1 MYELLKSFF
10 SQILGYD
17 VTIQKIDENT
27 FVVSGPQLADIPY
40 QGDYVSNLLEAYGL
54 NNVIVYREGNPPS
67 LEIDFSAKWH
77 DQVERASYKFL
88 PVQTQHWQG
97 HDLNRYATLIE
108 KNGLWESRSK
118 LASNLLLLYNLY
130 PKKKLKRAS
139 VTLEQGKV
147 SQILTYHEPKS
158 STVFQ
163 RIDGE
168 VELCNLGRF
177 ANTVKDLNGPLF
189 DYFDLFANTR
199 ETSLEIGP
207 GTIYVNDQILT
218 EDNLR
223 SLKTASNRVASSSG
237 LHSKYVALHRIL
249 KEAKKLF

>member
-10 SQILGYD
+10 TQILGYD

-54 NNVIVYREGNPPS
+54 NNVIIYREGNPPS

-88 PVQTQHWQG
+88 PVQTEHWQG

-108 KNGLWESRSK
+108 KNGLWESRTK
-118 LASNLLLLYNLY
+118 LASNLLLLFNLY

-139 VTLEQGKV
+139 VTLEQGKM
-147 SQILTYHEPKS
+147 SQILTYHEPKA

-168 VELCNLGRF
+168 IELRNLGRS
-177 ANTVKDLNGPLF
+177 ANTMKELNNPLF

-199 ETSLEIGP
+199 EVSLEVGP
-207 GTIYVNDQILT
+207 EGIHVNEQILT
-218 EDNLR
+218 EDNLK
-223 SLKTASNRVASSSG
+223 SLKMASHRVASSNG